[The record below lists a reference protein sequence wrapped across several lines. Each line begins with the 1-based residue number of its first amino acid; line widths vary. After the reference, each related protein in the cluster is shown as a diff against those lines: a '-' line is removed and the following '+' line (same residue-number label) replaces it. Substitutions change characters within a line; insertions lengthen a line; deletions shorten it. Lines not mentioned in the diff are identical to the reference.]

1 MVIIAAMPRPSS
13 LLGAERAIVRADASD
28 PDLRIFKTNIFVHDQ
43 DRSLDFYV
51 NQLGFDLL
59 ADARFTNNTRW
70 IAVAPPNGSAIL
82 ALLCGTP
89 GSAEEK
95 LIGRETQLAFI
106 TEDIHGTYDR
116 WRARGVRF
124 TQPPTSIGWGGTLA
138 RFEDIDGNHFELM
151 TSAHLNQEIEGVR
164 REQQT
169 KLEAERRAAQ
179 ELEIA
184 RDVQA
189 RLFPQARPQLETL
202 EYAGLCLQARHV
214 GGDYFDYLSLGGG
227 RVGLVVG
234 DVSGKGIAAALL
246 MANLQANVR
255 SQCAGGGCDPAGM
268 LRRVNDLF
276 YASSA
281 QSSYAT
287 LFFGEYDDCSRR
299 LRYANCGHLPGMVLR
314 ADGGVE
320 MLEATCTLVGLF
332 AEWDCFIGECQ
343 LNAGDTLLLYT
354 DGVTEAFS
362 GDEEFGQQR
371 LLDALCRSRG
381 KTAIE
386 TIEAIADEVRRFNP
400 GEQSDDI
407 TLIAAQVKDTAAE
420 SAGTAEQ
427 ASA

>member
-1 MVIIAAMPRPSS
+1 MPRTPS
-13 LLGAERAIVRADASD
+13 LRGLERAAFRSDATD
-28 PDLRIFKTNIFVHDQ
+28 PDLRIFKTNIFVRDL

-51 NQLGFDLL
+51 DQLGFDLL
-59 ADARFTNNTRW
+59 ADARFAEGARW
-70 IAVAPPNGSAIL
+70 IAVAPPNGSAIV
-82 ALLCGTP
+82 ALLLGKPGTD
-89 GSAEEK
+89 AET
-95 LIGRETQLAFI
+95 LIGRETHLSFI
-106 TEDIHGTYDR
+106 TEDIEATYVC
-116 WRARGVRF
+116 WRSRGVTF
-124 TQPPTSIGWGGTLA
+124 TQPPTAMDWGGA
-138 RFEDIDGNHFELM
+138 MAKFDDVDGNHFELLA
-151 TSAHLNQEIEGVR
+151 SAHMNREIER
-164 REQQT
+164 LRSEHRLR
-169 KLEAERRAAQ
+169 LETERRALQ

-214 GGDYFDYLSLGGG
+214 GGDYFDYLALGGG

-276 YASSA
+276 FASSA

-299 LRYANCGHLPGMVLR
+299 MRYANCGHLPGMVLR
-314 ADGGVE
+314 ADGEVE
-320 MLEATCTLVGLF
+320 LLESTCTLVGLF
-332 AEWDCFIGECQ
+332 AEWECFIGECQ
-343 LNAGDTLLLYT
+343 LEPGDTLLLYT

-362 GDEEFGQQR
+362 GDEEYGQER
-371 LLDALCRSRG
+371 LMDALRRSRG

-386 TIEAIADEVRRFNP
+386 TIEAIADEVREFNP
-400 GEQSDDI
+400 DEQRDDV
-407 TLIAAQVKDTAAE
+407 TLIAARVRGCGTVEAAN
-420 SAGTAEQ
+420 A
-427 ASA
+427 

>member
-1 MVIIAAMPRPSS
+1 MPRPSS
-13 LLGAERAIVRADASD
+13 LLGAERAAIRTDSTK
-28 PDLRIFKTNIFVHDQ
+28 PDLRIFKTNIFVRDQ
-43 DRSLDFYV
+43 DRSLHFYV

-59 ADARFTNNTRW
+59 ADARFTNNMRW
-70 IAVAPPNGSAIL
+70 IAVAPPNGSAVL

-95 LIGRETQLAFI
+95 LIGRETHLAFI
-106 TEDIHGTYDR
+106 TEDIQGTYDR
-116 WRARGVRF
+116 WRSRGVEF
-124 TQPPTSIGWGGTLA
+124 TQPPTDIGWGGTLA
-138 RFEDIDGNHFELM
+138 RFNDIDGNHFELM
-151 TSAHLNQEIEGVR
+151 ASAHMNQEIEGVR

-169 KLEAERRAAQ
+169 KLEAESRARQ

-189 RLFPQARPQLETL
+189 RLFPQARPRLETL

-268 LRRVNDLF
+268 LRKVNELF

-287 LFFGEYDDCSRR
+287 LFFGEYDDSERR
-299 LRYANCGHLPGMVLR
+299 LRYANCGHLPGIVLR
-314 ADGGVE
+314 SGGGVE
-320 MLEATCTLVGLF
+320 LLESNATLLGLF
-332 AEWDCFIGECQ
+332 EQWECQ
-343 LNAGDTLLLYT
+343 TAECRMEVGDTLLLYT
-354 DGVTEAFS
+354 DGVTEAFN
-362 GDEEFGQQR
+362 GEEEFGEER
-371 LLDALCRSRG
+371 LIASLMRTREMPMQEMLA
-381 KTAIE
+381 
-386 TIEAIADEVRRFNP
+386 AIADEVRQFSP
-400 GEQSDDI
+400 GEQSDDV
-407 TLIAAQVKDTAAE
+407 TLIGARVLAAQ
-420 SAGTAEQ
+420 S
-427 ASA
+427 